1 MPLAAVSCSSL
12 LAQTSKTP
20 GDDATLVRRTPQ
32 GGSPPPR
39 CEPVAWAH
47 ISGEMIALDDG
58 IEALEAVAHG
68 YRAGGFVAGIA
79 VHPPRRAM
87 VQPAQA
93 RVPVGWGFCCF
104 NVRPCSFFCR
114 TSKTLT

>member
-79 VHPPRRAM
+79 GPSAEAGDG
-87 VQPAQA
+87 PAG
-93 RVPVGWGFCCF
+93 PGEGLS
-104 NVRPCSFFCR
+104 PI
-114 TSKTLT
+114 